1 MNLIKIFLIFVGF
14 YFLLQ
19 LLSKWCFKI
28 PLFEGNE
35 NAPASGGDAGGA
47 ASGAASGGDAGGA
60 ASGAASGGDAGGAAS
75 GGDASGGDASGAA
88 SGGAASGGAAS
99 GAASGGAAS
108 GGAASG
114 DASDDLPELPEGKTL
129 DNMLLAELIALN
141 NSLSDDDK
149 IEGADTMDIGA
160 LRNAL
165 KDLYGLGRVD
175 EDEEDLPDL
184 PEGKTLDNML
194 LAELIALNN
203 SLSDDDKIEGADT
216 MDIGALRNALK
227 DLYGLGRVDKD
238 EEDLPD
244 LPEGKTLDQKMC
256 SGNTNSA
263 DNFNC
268 GEGRTLIS
276 NSALTKKPDNP
287 TEALSVCCQQSDNRV
302 FQESARFKQNE
313 ETKKKL
319 EQNLLDELKFSRI
332 EQPTQF
338 KQPKQP
344 CPPNCDGN
352 FVPGPVISCTS
363 NNDCPDKNNTVCVSG
378 MCLNK

>member
-160 LRNAL
+160 LRNSL

-175 EDEEDLPDL
+175 E
-184 PEGKTLDNML
+184 
-194 LAELIALNN
+194 
-203 SLSDDDKIEGADT
+203 
-216 MDIGALRNALK
+216 
-227 DLYGLGRVDKD
+227 D

-276 NSALTKKPDNP
+276 NSALTKTPDNP